1 MFERIGN
8 FFLFLFTPFVRLITH
23 VPYISRYL
31 YILLLFWPDAP
42 KPLTSQLRAVYWKE
56 KMRSVGKN
64 VIISHQVKI
73 DAPESISIGNN
84 TAILN
89 KCVIAGQGG
98 LTIGNDVMVGFESI
112 ILTYTHRFDNLEVP
126 IRKQG
131 FTAEPV
137 VIGND
142 VWIGARVVILQGVT
156 IGDGAIIAAGS
167 VVTKN
172 VPPYAIVGGVPAK
185 IIRSRKQ

>member
-1 MFERIGN
+1 MLDRVQS
-8 FFLFLFTPFVRLITH
+8 FFLFIFTPLARLIAH
-23 VPYISRYL
+23 IPYFSRYL
-31 YILLLFWPDAP
+31 YILFLFWPDAP

-56 KMRSVGKN
+56 KMRFMGTN
-64 VIISHQVKI
+64 VIVSHQVKI
-73 DAPESISIGNN
+73 DAAEHISIGNN
-84 TAILN
+84 SAILN

-112 ILTYTHRFDNLEVP
+112 ILTYTHRSDDLVIP

-131 FTAEPV
+131 FTAAPV

-142 VWIGARVVILQGVT
+142 VWIGTRVIILQGVT
-156 IGDGAIIAAGS
+156 IGDGAIIGAGA
-167 VVTKN
+167 VVTKD

-185 IIRSRKQ
+185 IIRSRKN